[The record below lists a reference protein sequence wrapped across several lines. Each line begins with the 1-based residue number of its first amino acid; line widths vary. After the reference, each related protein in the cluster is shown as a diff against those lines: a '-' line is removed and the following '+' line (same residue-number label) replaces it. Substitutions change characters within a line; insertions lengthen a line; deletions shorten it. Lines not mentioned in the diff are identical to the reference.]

1 MKVEIG
7 KRLKRLRMERGIT
20 QKALAAQVK
29 GSLDYTYIGKIERG
43 EQLPSLKILIK
54 ISEALAVEVGY
65 FFQDEPVK
73 AAREIFNSDFGRF
86 IKDNKGRELVHALQ
100 LLDKEDIPL
109 IVEIIRVLSRHR
121 KASNKTSS
129 DAAVEGCLMAA
140 EGPASYEKK

>member
-1 MKVEIG
+1 
-7 KRLKRLRMERGIT
+7 MERGIT

-65 FFQDEPVK
+65 FFQDETVK

-86 IKDNKGRELVHALQ
+86 IKDDKGRELVHALQ

-121 KASNKTSS
+121 KAASKTAS
-129 DAAVEGCLMAA
+129 DAAEEGCLMAA
-140 EGPASYEKK
+140 EEEALYEKK